1 MSRDVYRQSAAE
13 LAGAIRR
20 GRYSPVDVVE
30 AVLER
35 IDERN
40 PTLNAFVTVTEDRA
54 REQAARREAALESG
68 EPVGPLHGVP
78 VAIKDLTPVAGVRHT
93 SGAKPLADDVADRS
107 APVVERLEA
116 AGAVVVGKTN
126 TPEFGHRGTTDSLLF
141 GPTTNPFDTD
151 LNAGGSSGGSAAAV
165 ADALVPLAQGT
176 DGGGSVRIPA
186 SFCGLYGLKP
196 SFGRIPRVQ
205 RPNAFCDHTPMLH
218 HGPLARTVED
228 AALML
233 DVTAGLH
240 QGDPFSLPDP
250 AGSYREALDAPVDDL
265 EVAYSPDLEVFPI
278 DPDVRRVVEAAVDDL
293 GSVTAGATTVEVD
306 HGLSLSE
313 VEDAWKRGRELGQA
327 MTALHLEERGFDVLG
342 EDADL
347 LPPALRDQM
356 EAGLDVSGV
365 TLRRADARRT
375 DVYDAVRTVLEDHDL
390 LALPTLGVTAFENG
404 SLGPGTVDGREIDPA
419 LGWRPTYP
427 FNGTG
432 HPVASIPAG
441 FADGLPVGLQLVGR
455 RTADD
460 VVLAA
465 SAALERVRPW
475 RDRYPFVEA

>member
-1 MSRDVYRQSAAE
+1 MTRDICRRSAAQ
-13 LAGAIRR
+13 LAADVRT
-20 GRYSPVDVVE
+20 GRYSPVEVVD
-30 AVLER
+30 AFLDR

-40 PTLNAFVTVTEDRA
+40 AATNAFVTITADRA
-54 REQAARREAALESG
+54 REQAKSRAAALEAG
-68 EPVGPLHGVP
+68 ETVGPLHGVP
-78 VAIKDLTPVAGVRHT
+78 VAIKDLTPVEGVRHT
-93 SGAKPLADDVADRS
+93 SGAKPLADNVADHS

-116 AGAVVVGKTN
+116 AGAVVLGKTN

-141 GPTTNPFDTD
+141 GPTANPFDTD

-165 ADALVPLAQGT
+165 SDALVPLAQGT

-233 DVTAGLH
+233 DVTAGAH
-240 QGDPFSLPDP
+240 PRDPFSLPDP
-250 AGSYREALDAPVDDL
+250 DGSYRAAVGAPVDDVR
-265 EVAYSPDLEVFPI
+265 VAYSPDFDCFPI
-278 DPDVRRVVEAAVDDL
+278 DPDVRRVVEAAVDAL
-293 GSVTAGATTVEVD
+293 GSVTGGATTVDLD

-327 MTALHLEERGFDVLG
+327 MTARSLGERGFDVLG
-342 EDADL
+342 EDDDL
-347 LPPALRDQM
+347 LPTELTAQM
-356 EAGLDVSGV
+356 RAGLEHSAV
-365 TLRRADARRT
+365 TLRQA
-375 DVYDAVRTVLEDHDL
+375 DAVRTTIYDAIQDVLEDHDL
-390 LALPTLGVTAFENG
+390 LAMPTLGVTAFENE
-404 SLGPGTVDGREIDPA
+404 SLGPATVDGRDIDPA

-427 FNGTG
+427 FNLTG
-432 HPVASIPAG
+432 HPVASVPAG

-455 RTADD
+455 RGADAE
-460 VVLAA
+460 VLAA
-465 SAALERVRPW
+465 SAAFERVRPW
-475 RDRYPFVEA
+475 QDRYPFASA